1 MQNKL
6 QDSLQNSQFNT
17 HSFLITQNDFIF
29 PNPIEQ
35 EKSKNQLFE
44 SLKLASGKVSADEL
58 LKLLN
63 EACKLLFYFILI
75 FKNCKIS
82 AHWLSRS

>member
-29 PNPIEQ
+29 PNQIEQ
-35 EKSKNQLFE
+35 EKSKN
-44 SLKLASGKVSADEL
+44 
-58 LKLLN
+58 
-63 EACKLLFYFILI
+63 
-75 FKNCKIS
+75 
-82 AHWLSRS
+82 